1 MSEWKQYHIEQ
12 QMALQRTGWIGV
24 WDAIVSAVTRK
35 PRVAVTQPVTISFWA
50 KGSGDVRV
58 NCIQAEIEEKNSD

>member
-1 MSEWKQYHIEQ
+1 MSEWKHYQIQRHME
-12 QMALQRTGWIGV
+12 LQRTGWIGV

-50 KGSGDVRV
+50 KASGDVRF
-58 NCIQAEIEEKNSD
+58 NHIQAEIEEKNA